1 MRFDCEQF
9 CSECRTISHIR
20 HRIKPLAPDAGPG
33 DVDPILRYEF
43 LIPRH
48 VDGGYG
54 VLRSVTAPSP
64 GIALYAKRPRQ
75 QMTRAAYASLAD
87 QSANLT
93 ARNSFSPQLHLG
105 IDLHLKSHLA
115 PKFRQHVHV

>member
-1 MRFDCEQF
+1 
-9 CSECRTISHIR
+9 
-20 HRIKPLAPDAGPG
+20 
-33 DVDPILRYEF
+33 EF

-54 VLRSVTAPSP
+54 VLRSVTASSP

-115 PKFRQHVHV
+115 PKFRQHVHVARGLVSEAKVEAFMHLASMQLLFEDALNELARRHQ